1 MQKIEIQAN
10 QLTEKSFF
18 CELIF
23 LEMQNSFLCSRFVII
38 RLPDV
43 FFKNIEK
50 LDLKP

>member
-1 MQKIEIQAN
+1 MKIQEN

-23 LEMQNSFLCSRFVII
+23 LEMQNSFLRSRIVII
-38 RLPDV
+38 WPLNV

-50 LDLKP
+50 LDIKP